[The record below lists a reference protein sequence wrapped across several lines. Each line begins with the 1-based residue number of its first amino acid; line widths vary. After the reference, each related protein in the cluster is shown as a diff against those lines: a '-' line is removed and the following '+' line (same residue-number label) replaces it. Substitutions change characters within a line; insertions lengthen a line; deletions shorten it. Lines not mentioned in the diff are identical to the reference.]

1 MTAPDRDKQTLQL
14 PGGERLAYRSQSGR
28 GPGLV
33 FCPGFQSDMGGTKAE
48 ALADW
53 CRRNRR
59 AYTRFDYRGHGLSGG
74 DFTDCTIGMWRD
86 DVVAV
91 LDRVA
96 KGPQVLVG
104 SSMGGWLA
112 LLAAL
117 ARPRQVAALLL
128 VAPAPD
134 FTERLYRERLDE
146 QQRLALERQGY
157 CEMASAYDPEP
168 YVVTRRLLDEAR
180 EHLLRDAPLP
190 VAVPVRL
197 IHGQRD
203 DAVPWR
209 LSLELAQQLQSADVE
224 LQLVKSGDHRL
235 SEPRDLRRLL
245 GTLDHLL
252 ADLDAGPG
260 GAAA

>member
-1 MTAPDRDKQTLQL
+1 
-14 PGGERLAYRSQSGR
+14 
-28 GPGLV
+28 V
-33 FCPGFQSDMGGTKAE
+33 AE
-48 ALADW
+48 
-53 CRRNRR
+53 
-59 AYTRFDYRGHGLSGG
+59 GS
-74 DFTDCTIGMWRD
+74 
-86 DVVAV
+86 
-91 LDRVA
+91 
-96 KGPQVLVG
+96 QVLVG

-128 VAPAPD
+128 IAPAPD

-146 QQRLALERQGY
+146 QQRRALERQGY
-157 CEMASAYDPEP
+157 CEIDSAYEPEP

-180 EHLLRDAPLP
+180 NHLLRDAPLP
-190 VAVPVRL
+190 VEVPVRL

-209 LSLELAQQLQSADVE
+209 LSLDLAQQLQSADVE

-235 SEPRDLRRLL
+235 SEPADLRRLL

-252 ADLDAGPG
+252 ADLGAEPG
-260 GAAA
+260 GTTA